1 MMNLLELLKIKKQI
15 FKEKELDFISFLEEK
30 KKYKQYFRFLFV
42 YSKITKEVLYSMFE
56 GLLKEIL
63 IIEFDQFTMVI
74 YHNKE
79 RVILNNYLDALSEDY
94 GYKINVFE
102 GFLIDKDQTDF
113 FKDFL
118 ILYYQNYQNNLTYS
132 TISNLI
138 LNTQL
143 KKEELKIIKKIL
155 LSKYLKEIQFE
166 KFIFSLF
173 ENNLNVSK
181 TAKDMYMHRN
191 TVNNKLANF
200 ENDTTLVLQ
209 NFKDAI
215 VVYELLK

>member
-30 KKYKQYFRFLFV
+30 KKYRQYFRFLFV

-143 KKEELKIIKKIL
+143 KKEELKIFKKIL

>member
-30 KKYKQYFRFLFV
+30 NKYKQYFRFLFV